1 MRTALLSTY
10 EHALLQVMP
19 QCSLINLTLQVIDYL
34 AKKGYN
40 RTEAMLRMES
50 ANQEALGPALNM
62 QSHNSPP
69 KYERIFGMTQKWI
82 EETLDIYKPEL
93 RRVLWPVFV
102 YSYLTLVS
110 QARAADSDNFYSKFK
125 NLFTQEHG
133 EDLRVLGP
141 IRLPEH
147 VEESHLAQLYY
158 KSRYR
163 LSISEPA
170 FFHLVQF
177 LESQKEVG
185 GILLLDLLNGHCNIA
200 TVNRAS
206 DDRYSFAAI
215 LARGSEMQ
223 DTPAEDEGIPG
234 HHPGSAYT
242 GDRPG
247 LGRTLANVKLGKL
260 PMEPDLEQDVRDEL
274 KNLDS
279 KEPPPVG
286 QETLE
291 AIHNEV
297 NIKKEDDDEEAP
309 TRAEI
314 PYPQSTARDVAMEV
328 QKIKENRDRFKIESR
343 TGGIGPGVTV
353 CMFTF
358 HNTFDR

>member
-1 MRTALLSTY
+1 
-10 EHALLQVMP
+10 
-19 QCSLINLTLQVIDYL
+19 
-34 AKKGYN
+34 
-40 RTEAMLRMES
+40 MES
-50 ANQEALGPALNM
+50 ANQEVLGSALNP
-62 QSHNSPP
+62 QSHSSPP
-69 KYERIFGMTQKWI
+69 NYEKIFGTTQKWI

-93 RRVLWPVFV
+93 RRVLWPVFT

-110 QARAADSDNFYSKFK
+110 QARPSDSESFYNNFKS
-125 NLFTQEHG
+125 LFAQEHN

-147 VEESHLAQLYY
+147 VEESHVAQLYY
-158 KSRYR
+158 QNRYR

-177 LESQKEVG
+177 LESQKEAG

-215 LARGSEMQ
+215 MARGNELQ
-223 DTPAEDEGIPG
+223 DMPAEDEGIPG

-247 LGRTLANVKLGKL
+247 VGQTLAKVKLGKL
-260 PMEPDLEQDVRDEL
+260 PMEPELEQDVRDEL
-274 KNLDS
+274 RSLDA
-279 KEPPPVG
+279 KEPPSAG
-286 QETLE
+286 RDTLE
-291 AIHNEV
+291 ATHNEI
-297 NIKKEDDDEEAP
+297 NIKKEDDEDDAP
-309 TRAEI
+309 SRTEI
-314 PYPQSTARDVAMEV
+314 PYPRSTARDVAMEV

-343 TGGIGPGVTV
+343 TGGIGPGITV